1 MPFFMFNG
9 MEAAGQYS
17 GSSGRQYGKG
27 DAAEGLEGEDWG
39 MKVGI
44 IGAGM
49 VGSSAAYALAML
61 GVASEIVL
69 VDRNMDLA
77 QAQAEDIS
85 HAVPFVSVTVVRS
98 GDYDDCAGA
107 GVVIISAGVSQK
119 PGETRLELLGR
130 NAQVFRDVI
139 GRVLKAAPQALLLI
153 ASNPV
158 DIMADIATRL
168 SGLPPQR
175 VIGSGTILD
184 TARFR
189 SLLGRHLQ
197 ISPQS
202 VHAYVLG
209 EHGDSEVLGWS
220 NAMVGAVPLRSFA
233 QQAGRPVTDEVRSQ
247 IDAGVRGAAYKII
260 KGKGSTY
267 YGIGAGLARIVKAI
281 ARDQRDVLSV
291 SSVTAELAGVADVAA
306 SVPRVIGA
314 EGIIMDLVPD
324 LDETERIALS
334 ASVRMLKDLA
344 LSVPC

>member
-1 MPFFMFNG
+1 
-9 MEAAGQYS
+9 
-17 GSSGRQYGKG
+17 
-27 DAAEGLEGEDWG
+27 

-61 GVASEIVL
+61 GIASEIVL
-69 VDRNMDLA
+69 VDNNADLA

-85 HAVPFVSVTVVRS
+85 HAVPFVSATVVRA

-107 GVVIISAGVSQK
+107 GVIIISAGVSQK

-130 NAQVFRDVI
+130 NAEVFRNVI
-139 GRVLKAAPQALLLI
+139 GRILQAAPQALLLI

-158 DIMADIATRL
+158 DIMTDIATRL

-220 NAMVGAVPLRSFA
+220 NAMVGAVPLQSFA
-233 QQAGRPVTDEVRSQ
+233 QQAGRPVTDEVRLK

-260 KGKGSTY
+260 KGKGATY
-267 YGIGAGLARIVKAI
+267 YGIGAGLARIVKTI

-291 SSVTAELAGVADVAA
+291 SSVTKELAGVTDVAA

-314 EGIIMDLVPD
+314 EGIVMDLVPD
-324 LDETERIALS
+324 LDETERIALNAS
-334 ASVRMLKDLA
+334 ARMLKDLA